1 MTVTGVTELSGR
13 RVRIELEHQ
22 FTFVLYKGELRL
34 YDIQEG
40 SELSAAHY
48 QKIMEEVLPKRAKS
62 RAMNLLKSRS
72 YTEKQLLQKLLLG
85 GYPEETVKEAV
96 AYVKSF
102 GYIDDWQYALDF
114 IEYNKEEKSKK
125 RIQQDLMKKG
135 ISQELFLKAWEST
148 VEDPEKA
155 EKEQILRWLDKKKF
169 DAGSAS
175 YEDIQKMSASLYRK
189 GFSINNIRSVLSL
202 DITSI

>member
-40 SELSAAHY
+40 SGLSAAHY

-85 GYPEETVKEAV
+85 GYPEETAKEAV

-155 EKEQILRWLDKKKF
+155 EKEQILRWLDKKQF